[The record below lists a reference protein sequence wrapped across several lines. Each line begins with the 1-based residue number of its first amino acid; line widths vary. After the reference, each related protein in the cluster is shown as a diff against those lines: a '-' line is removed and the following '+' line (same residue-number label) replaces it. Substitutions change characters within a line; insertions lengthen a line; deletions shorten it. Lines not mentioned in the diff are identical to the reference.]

1 MSAGDRN
8 PLATPPRERLFA
20 EIASR
25 LDPDR
30 IIEVH
35 HFAPRRQGDV
45 ESGVAVVAATR
56 PPTEES
62 PESAA
67 HSDSSG
73 VSSSEETVEESRR
86 AVYTAS
92 YRLTLKGPERGK
104 WEMELRDEADAPL
117 ETIVTVVRGVQE
129 RSGEAEDA
137 DRIDAARFREIAAG
151 ATTL

>member
-20 EIASR
+20 EIAAR

-35 HFAPRRQGDV
+35 LFAPRRQGGL

-56 PPTEES
+56 PPAEGS
-62 PESAA
+62 PEPAQG
-67 HSDSSG
+67 SDSSSVG
-73 VSSSEETVEESRR
+73 APDETVEESRR

-92 YRLTLKGPERGK
+92 YRLTLKGPDRGK

-129 RSGEAEDA
+129 RSGEAEDP
-137 DRIDAARFREIAAG
+137 DRIDAARFREIAA
-151 ATTL
+151 AAAPR

>member
-35 HFAPRRQGDV
+35 HFAPRRQGGV

-56 PPTEES
+56 PPSDGS

-67 HSDSSG
+67 HADSSG
-73 VSSSEETVEESRR
+73 FGSDEPVETSRR

-92 YRLTLKGPERGK
+92 YRLTLKGPDRGK

>member
-1 MSAGDRN
+1 MTAGDRN

-25 LDPDR
+25 LDPER

-35 HFAPRRQGDV
+35 LFAPRRQGGM

-56 PPTEES
+56 PREHD
-62 PESAA
+62 AA
-67 HSDSSG
+67 PADAPVERDDDS
-73 VSSSEETVEESRR
+73 VEESRR

-104 WEMELRDEADAPL
+104 WEMELKDEADAPL

-129 RSGEAEDA
+129 RSGETDDP

-151 ATTL
+151 TALS

>member
-1 MSAGDRN
+1 MTAGDRN

-20 EIASR
+20 EIAAR
-25 LDPDR
+25 LDPER

-35 HFAPRRQGDV
+35 LFAPRRQGGM

-56 PPTEES
+56 PPIAGAVPGDTLVERHE
-62 PESAA
+62 
-67 HSDSSG
+67 DS
-73 VSSSEETVEESRR
+73 VEESRR

-104 WEMELRDEADAPL
+104 WEMELKDEADAPL

-129 RSGEAEDA
+129 RAGEADDP

-151 ATTL
+151 TALS